1 MCIMAPKLKRARN
14 GRPTRATGPNP
25 RPTAINKL
33 ADHGI
38 LNGHGQKTHGL
49 VQYYKNQG
57 VPEAA
62 LRQSARYLLHTKA
75 AERKYL
81 WECLMN
87 GDTTMNNVTKLIET
101 YREERDFLARHHER
115 EIRRRYSTI
124 EIDSTGVLH

>member
-1 MCIMAPKLKRARN
+1 MAPKLQIARIARREARAN
-14 GRPTRATGPNP
+14 CPNP
-25 RPTAINKL
+25 RPTAITKL

-38 LNGHGQKTHGL
+38 LNGHGQKSRLDGL
-49 VQYYKNQG
+49 VEYYKNQG

-101 YREERDFLARHHER
+101 YREERDYLARHHER
-115 EIRRRYSTI
+115 QVKRRFSTI
-124 EIDSTGVLH
+124 IIDNTGVLH